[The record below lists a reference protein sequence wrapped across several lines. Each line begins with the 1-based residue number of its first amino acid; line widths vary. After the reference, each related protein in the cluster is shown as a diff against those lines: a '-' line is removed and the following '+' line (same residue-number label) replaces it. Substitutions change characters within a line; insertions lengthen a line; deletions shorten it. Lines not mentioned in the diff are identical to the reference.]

1 MFSLEAPGK
10 NLFSVP
16 FLVSGVTRGTCLR
29 DASLESLFLS
39 SQG

>member
-1 MFSLEAPGK
+1 MFPLEALGK
-10 NLFSVP
+10 NLFSIP

-29 DASLESLFLS
+29 DALLKSLPLS